1 MASTK
6 KQIIDLLRETA
17 HSVFEN
23 SEAYLRFLDCAAANY
38 KYCWRD
44 QIAIYAQRPNATA
57 CADFKQW
64 NDLGYW
70 IKAGTSG
77 IVLIDDSG
85 MRPTGLRY
93 VYDIADTRK
102 LIGPSVLIW
111 KIKDNQKG
119 SVAKEIQKRFALN
132 TVSSDFSV
140 LLSAWADRVAENRQ
154 ESWVA
159 ELRSAM
165 QTNTEDEN
173 RAKEF
178 VLESVRYMLYRRCN
192 LEPESKAY
200 FDVYF
205 ANKSRYNHL
214 TEMCILGQASSAAAE
229 EALREIEKAV
239 KHVMREE
246 RSRQHGTELQEN
258 GRLLSSGTGS
268 TRGTEDR
275 EIRVLEEDVPAGTS
289 DGPVHG
295 HDDGGDSER
304 ASGRDRSTGKRDD
317 GSAHGADSEGARH
330 RRSAESQRSDGV
342 DRRNEQ
348 HPKRRRGNHSRRSD
362 LQLTEQ
368 AAGLEQFSLFSEQ
381 AQIDKIE
388 RAEESKIPSALSF
401 AQSEIEEFSEVSQY
415 ITEDEINQAIAYG
428 GGVYGSKG
436 RIFNYFISGP
446 TKEEKEAFLKKEYGI
461 GGRSHA
467 LSGAMGSSEEHDGKG
482 MKLEKKD

>member
-1 MASTK
+1 MASSK
-6 KQIIDLLRETA
+6 RRIVDLLRETA

-44 QIAIYAQRPNATA
+44 QIAIYAQRPSATA

-77 IVLIDDSG
+77 IALIDDSG

-93 VYDIADTRK
+93 IYDIADTRK
-102 LIGPSVLIW
+102 QTGPNVLVW
-111 KIKDNQKG
+111 GVKDDLKEQI
-119 SVAKEIQKRFALN
+119 AKEIQKRFALN

-140 LLSAWADRVAENRQ
+140 LLSAWADRVAEDRQ
-154 ESWVA
+154 ESWLA

-165 QTNTEDEN
+165 ETNAEDEN

-178 VLESVRYMLYRRCN
+178 VFESIRYMLYRRCN
-192 LEPESKAY
+192 LEPENKAY

-205 ANKSRYNHL
+205 ANGSRYNQL

-268 TRGTEDR
+268 ARGTEDR

-317 GSAHGADSEGARH
+317 ESAHGADSEGACWRC
-330 RRSAESQRSDGV
+330 SSVPLKS
-342 DRRNEQ
+342 
-348 HPKRRRGNHSRRSD
+348 SII
-362 LQLTEQ
+362 LL
-368 AAGLEQFSLFSEQ
+368 
-381 AQIDKIE
+381 
-388 RAEESKIPSALSF
+388 
-401 AQSEIEEFSEVSQY
+401 
-415 ITEDEINQAIAYG
+415 
-428 GGVYGSKG
+428 
-436 RIFNYFISGP
+436 P
-446 TKEEKEAFLKKEYGI
+446 TFT
-461 GGRSHA
+461 
-467 LSGAMGSSEEHDGKG
+467 
-482 MKLEKKD
+482 